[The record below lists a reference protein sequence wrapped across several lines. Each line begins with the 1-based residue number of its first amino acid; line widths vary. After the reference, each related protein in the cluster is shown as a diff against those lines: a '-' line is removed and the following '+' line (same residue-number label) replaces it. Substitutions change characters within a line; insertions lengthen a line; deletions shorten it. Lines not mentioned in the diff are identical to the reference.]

1 LSTRK
6 QKDPI
11 RVLIH
16 GLAFFSRQFPAFLK
30 SDGWEFRNYE
40 PRWSAELVA
49 MTHHLHRC
57 DLAYSW
63 GGRITMGKFLS
74 MARRLGKQKL
84 VMFWCG
90 SDVMEARADYEAGK
104 MEPWIAEK
112 VHWAGSPWLA
122 EEVRAMGLECEY
134 VPSTWVPVV
143 EHPSALPEK
152 FSVLAYLPDAERVNL
167 YGIDQVIAI
176 ARTMPKVE
184 FTIVGLR
191 PGQTLSVPCNVKL
204 QGREPDMTSYYRNA
218 TVIWRPARHD
228 GLSFMAL
235 EALAHGRYVI
245 WSYPFTGAH
254 FAREIEPARMELER
268 LMALHHAKRLEINR
282 VGAEHVART
291 FCPDNIRKNILT
303 RWRAIVEAP
312 ELRGAAKYA
321 AHGVGASPQQ

>member
-1 LSTRK
+1 MCK
-6 QKDPI
+6 EQVPI

-16 GLAFFSRQFPAFLK
+16 GLAFFSRRFPAFLK

-40 PRWSAELVA
+40 PRWSTDLVA
-49 MTHHLHRC
+49 MTHQLLRC
-57 DLAYSW
+57 DLAYTWS
-63 GGRITMGKFLS
+63 GRITMGKFLS

-90 SDVMEARADYEAGK
+90 SDVLEARADYEAGK

-134 VPSTWVPVV
+134 VPSTWVPAVRRPI
-143 EHPSALPEK
+143 ELPK
-152 FSVLAYLPDAERVNL
+152 NFSVLAYLPDAERVNL
-167 YGIDQVIAI
+167 YGIDQVIAA
-176 ARTMPKVE
+176 ARQMPNVE

-191 PGQTLSVPCNVKL
+191 PGQTLSVPGNVRL
-204 QGREPDMTSYYRNA
+204 QGRVSEMTSFYRDA

-235 EALAHGRYVI
+235 EALAHGRHVI
-245 WSYPFTGAH
+245 WSYPFPGAYL
-254 FAREIEPARMELER
+254 AREIDPARMELER
-268 LMALHHAKRLEINR
+268 LLELHHAKKLEINW
-282 VGAEHVART
+282 VGAEHVARDY
-291 FCPDNIRKNILT
+291 CADKIRMNILT

-312 ELRGAAKYA
+312 TVSRAAKCSPRGA
-321 AHGVGASPQQ
+321 VASPQ